1 MNARLYQVFSALR
14 GVEPKARYLAY
25 LMLERGLVADGEVWD
40 GGVAKLAEAVG
51 YSKTGVSQGL
61 KALVSHRA
69 FTKGKKK
76 TLGRPVETYR
86 LNIKFKA
93 PKGLA
98 LSETVCLKILSSESG
113 VFSQLSVTER
123 CLLAQLWVASGET
136 KGRPSTLV
144 GASVLIR
151 VSAVTLAE
159 DVGLHESTV
168 RRLLSMLDDEG
179 FISCVNTDFPKG
191 KILSKE
197 NVYFLLGP
205 STIKDFSVEHVSIM
219 DIPGVLGW
227 FAGNGGSG
235 FDELRR
241 VCGFNMSSAKHRY
254 ADLQLLRLDD
264 AAFRRYLF
272 ICLCVALSSEI
283 AEVEGELKRVI
294 GGVLREFF
302 QMDDID
308 SVIPSEGGL
317 KDSSLIEVLLERVA
331 IQLQGEVLQLFSTKG
346 IFREES
352 LLGVS
357 CYPVGR
363 PGMVRLQVNSIY
375 SSHSALRE

>member
-61 KALVSHRA
+61 KALVSHGA

-136 KGRPSTLV
+136 EGRPSTLV
-144 GASVLIR
+144 GAAVLIR
-151 VSAVTLAE
+151 VSAVALAE

-168 RRLLSMLDDEG
+168 RRLLSVLADED
-179 FISCVNTDFPKG
+179 FIFCINTDFPRG

-205 STIKDFSVEHVSIM
+205 STVKDFPVKHVSTM
-219 DIPGVLGW
+219 YIPGVLGW
-227 FAGNGGSG
+227 FAGNDGAGL
-235 FDELRR
+235 DEVTR
-241 VCGFNMSSAKHRY
+241 VCGFNLRGAKHRY
-254 ADLQLLRLDD
+254 ADLQLRRLDD
-264 AAFRRYLF
+264 AAFKRYLF
-272 ICLCVALSSEI
+272 VCLCVVLSSEMD
-283 AEVEGELKRVI
+283 EVEGELKRVV
-294 GGVLREFF
+294 GDVLREFF
-302 QMDDID
+302 QVGSMS
-308 SVIPSEGGL
+308 SVRPSEGSM
-317 KDSSLIEVLLERVA
+317 KDPRLIELLINKVA
-331 IQLQGEVLQLFSTKG
+331 NQLWGEVLQLFSEKDV
-346 IFREES
+346 FRGEP
-352 LLGVS
+352 LLGMS

-363 PGMVRLQVNSIY
+363 PGVVKLQVNSVCKLT
-375 SSHSALRE
+375 SA